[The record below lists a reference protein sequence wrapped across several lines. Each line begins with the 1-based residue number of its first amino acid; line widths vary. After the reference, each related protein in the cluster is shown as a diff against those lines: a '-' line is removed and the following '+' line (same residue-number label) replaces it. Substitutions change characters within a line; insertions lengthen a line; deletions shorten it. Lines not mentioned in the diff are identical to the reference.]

1 MKKRYRNKRINK
13 LSTAVHLCITYTRIE
28 DNFNFVRMENNNLNF
43 QIRMGYTSKRIINF
57 MIVIISLPT
66 LKSQNT

>member
-13 LSTAVHLCITYTRIE
+13 LSTAVHLYITYTRIE
-28 DNFNFVRMENNNLNF
+28 DNFNFVRVENNNLNF

-57 MIVIISLPT
+57 MIVIILLPT